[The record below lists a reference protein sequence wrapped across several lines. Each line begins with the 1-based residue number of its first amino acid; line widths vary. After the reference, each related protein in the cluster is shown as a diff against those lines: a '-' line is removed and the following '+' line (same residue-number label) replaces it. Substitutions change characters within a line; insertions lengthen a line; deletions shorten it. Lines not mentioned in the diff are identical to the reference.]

1 MEIALVLVSAFL
13 HALWNALLRLEADK
27 DRALVAAVTIATLLA
42 VIVAAARWSATG
54 VPPLPTTGSIVWS
67 LTAGL
72 LELAYFVTLARALD
86 RGPLGP
92 VYTVSRGGAILV
104 TWPVSVAWFG
114 EVATPGA
121 IAGSVAVLAGVALA
135 GRTSGSSPMPRRALG
150 WAIICAV
157 AIAGYHLAYK
167 AAMDAGGSSSAV
179 FALALGLA
187 TAVNYVR
194 LGRVGRR
201 VVAGLLRTRLLRIAM
216 MGVICGGSFLLL
228 IQALASSGAG
238 FALTARNTSVLFATM
253 LAAAMGERP
262 RAPQIAGAALVAAG
276 AVAMA
281 WP

>member
-1 MEIALVLVSAFL
+1 VDIALVLVSAFL

-27 DRALVAAVTIATLLA
+27 DRALVAAVTVATVLA
-42 VIVAAARWSATG
+42 VIVAVARWSATG
-54 VPPLPTTGSIVWS
+54 VPPLPTTGSIAWS
-67 LTAGL
+67 LTAGV
-72 LELAYFVTLARALD
+72 LELAYFITLARALE

-104 TWPVSVAWFG
+104 TWPLSVALFS

-121 IAGSVAVLAGVALA
+121 IAGSVAVLAGVVLA

-150 WAIICAV
+150 WAIVCAV

-194 LGRVGRR
+194 LGRAGRR
-201 VVAGLLRTRLLRIAM
+201 VAIGLLRTRTLRLAM

-238 FALTARNTSVLFATM
+238 FALTARNTSVLFATI
-253 LAAAMGERP
+253 LAAAMGEKP
-262 RAPQIAGAALVAAG
+262 RAPQIAGAVFVAAG

>member
-1 MEIALVLVSAFL
+1 M
-13 HALWNALLRLEADK
+13 
-27 DRALVAAVTIATLLA
+27 
-42 VIVAAARWSATG
+42 
-54 VPPLPTTGSIVWS
+54 
-67 LTAGL
+67 
-72 LELAYFVTLARALD
+72 LELAYFVTLARALE

-104 TWPVSVAWFG
+104 TWPLSIPLFH

-121 IAGSVAVLAGVALA
+121 IAGSVAVLAGVVLA
-135 GRTSGSSPMPRRALG
+135 GRTSGSAPLPRRALG
-150 WAIICAV
+150 WAIVCAI

-167 AAMDAGGSSSAV
+167 AATNAGGSSSAV

-187 TAVNYVR
+187 TAINYVR
-194 LGRVGRR
+194 LGRAGRR
-201 VVAGLLRTRLLRIAM
+201 IAIGLLRTRTLRIAV

-228 IQALASSGAG
+228 IEALASSGAG

-253 LAAAMGERP
+253 LAAAMGEQP
-262 RAPQIAGAALVAAG
+262 RAPQIAGAALVAVG